1 MKTIQSIVLAAIVLG
16 TSACASNAVK
26 QSPAASLSEPQATT
40 EAVVGMSSEAS
51 SAPGISATELPA
63 SQGRVPD
70 QMASRES
77 STDVESP
84 EARQVIGEDPSA
96 PLAVASNDSANGSPA
111 DAGALTSA
119 EEDAEALY
127 PTQVN
132 DPWER
137 YNRGMYTFNT
147 KVDKYIARPIG
158 VAYDWAVPNVVQ
170 RRVTSF
176 FANLQ
181 EPRNM
186 VNQLLQGRPVGAART
201 LGRFVLNT
209 TAGVGGIF
217 DPASKLNLDRA
228 NEDFGQTLAV
238 WGWEDSRYFVVPLQ
252 GPRTVRDFVGSYGD
266 KPAAPSKYIDDDGVS
281 MGLKIVQLG
290 SMRAAALPID
300 KLRAEAFDEYVFVRD
315 AWMQRRKHLVE
326 EKR

>member
-16 TSACASNAVK
+16 TSACASGPAWR
-26 QSPAASLSEPQATT
+26 SAASPPATQSTT
-40 EAVVGMSSEAS
+40 EAAAATPTEAS
-51 SAPGISATELPA
+51 SAPEISSLEIPA
-63 SQGRVPD
+63 SQGSVSD
-70 QMASRES
+70 QPTGREASYDGQSR
-77 STDVESP
+77 D
-84 EARQVIGEDPSA
+84 A
-96 PLAVASNDSANGSPA
+96 PLVIAESATAPSVDMTATSANGSTA
-111 DAGALTSA
+111 DADALPSA

-127 PTQVN
+127 STQIN

-147 KVDKYIARPIG
+147 KVDKYLARPIG
-158 VAYDWAVPNVVQ
+158 VAYDAVVPDVVQ

-176 FANLQ
+176 FGNLK

-186 VNQLLQGRPVGAART
+186 VNQLFQGRPVGAART
-201 LGRFVLNT
+201 LGRFVVNT
-209 TAGVGGIF
+209 TVGVGGLF
-217 DPASKLNLDRA
+217 DPASKLKLQRA

-238 WGWEDSRYFVVPLQ
+238 WGWEDSRYFMVPFQ
-252 GPRTVRDFVGSYGD
+252 GPRTIRDFAGSFAD
-266 KPAAPSKYIDDDGVS
+266 SPLAPAKQIDDDGLS
-281 MGLKIVQLG
+281 MGLKILELG

-300 KLRAEAFDEYVFVRD
+300 KLRAEAFDEYAFVRD